1 MKLLMNPLN
10 FTNKHF
16 PNNLAQICFMNLQAI
31 ILLLIIGLAA
41 GILGGLVGV
50 GGGLI
55 IVPALIYFFS
65 FSQKQSQGTS
75 LGILLL
81 PIGILG
87 VWQYYKAGYV
97 DMRIVWLVAAGFLVG
112 SYFGSKIAL
121 ALPQETVKKI
131 FAIFM
136 IAVAF
141 KMLFIDKKIKEDK
154 PEKVTKT
161 ISPANKSSGKS

>member
-1 MKLLMNPLN
+1 MTL
-10 FTNKHF
+10 HV
-16 PNNLAQICFMNLQAI
+16 IVV
-31 ILLLIIGLAA
+31 LLIIGLVA
-41 GILGGLVGV
+41 GIMGGLVGI
-50 GGGLI
+50 GGGI
-55 IVPALIYFFS
+55 VIVPALIYFLS
-65 FSQKQSQGTS
+65 FTQKEAQGTS

-97 DMRIVWLVAAGFLVG
+97 DMRIVWLVAAGFLAG

-131 FAIFM
+131 FAILM

-141 KMLFIDKKIKEDK
+141 KMLFIDKKVKDDE
-154 PEKVTKT
+154 PGKVTNV
-161 ISPANKSSGKS
+161 ISSADKGPNNL

>member
-1 MKLLMNPLN
+1 MSINV
-10 FTNKHF
+10 
-16 PNNLAQICFMNLQAI
+16 I
-31 ILLLIIGLAA
+31 IILLIIGFAA

-50 GGGLI
+50 GGGII
-55 IVPALIYFFS
+55 IVPALIYFLS
-65 FSQKQSQGTS
+65 FTQKEAQGTS

-97 DMRIVWLVAAGFLVG
+97 DMRIVWLVAVGFLAG

-121 ALPQETVKKI
+121 ALSQESVKKI
-131 FAIFM
+131 FAIIM

-141 KMLFIDKKIKEDK
+141 KMLFLDKRAKDGDNEKTTEITTGIK
-154 PEKVTKT
+154 T
-161 ISPANKSSGKS
+161 